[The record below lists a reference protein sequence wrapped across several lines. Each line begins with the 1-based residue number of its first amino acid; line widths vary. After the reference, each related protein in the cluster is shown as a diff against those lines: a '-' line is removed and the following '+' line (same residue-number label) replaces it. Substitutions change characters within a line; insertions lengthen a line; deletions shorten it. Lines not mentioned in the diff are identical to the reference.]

1 MKRPKKSGTPLRVSV
16 SNRCGKQGAWRAK
29 PKLVYLPQVS
39 SFTNATGIAGYSAAE
54 AGFVATKRTTKRF
67 VKVHTHD
74 NVSHAAQRHFPLL
87 YVDAKPHSAEGRAGR
102 ACAYG
107 AWPTALELIIP
118 DIGKTHWSVSVQR
131 ARGSLANMIPPW
143 RVLIT
148 NLTSRLRSQASSPY
162 QTLWAE
168 WQYRIWPPICIAIRR
183 LNRKSPRLTW
193 VGSCVRCTP
202 CWSSSRI

>member
-54 AGFVATKRTTKRF
+54 AGFLAIKRTTKRF

-87 YVDAKPHSAEGRAGR
+87 YVEPSHTQPKEGQEEHV
-102 ACAYG
+102 
-107 AWPTALELIIP
+107 PTALGQRP
-118 DIGKTHWSVSVQR
+118 WS
-131 ARGSLANMIPPW
+131 
-143 RVLIT
+143 
-148 NLTSRLRSQASSPY
+148 
-162 QTLWAE
+162 
-168 WQYRIWPPICIAIRR
+168 
-183 LNRKSPRLTW
+183 
-193 VGSCVRCTP
+193 
-202 CWSSSRI
+202 

>member
-1 MKRPKKSGTPLRVSV
+1 MVDIASLMKRPKKSGTPLRVSV

-54 AGFVATKRTTKRF
+54 AGFLAIKRTTKRF

-118 DIGKTHWSVSVQR
+118 DIGKTH
-131 ARGSLANMIPPW
+131 
-143 RVLIT
+143 
-148 NLTSRLRSQASSPY
+148 
-162 QTLWAE
+162 
-168 WQYRIWPPICIAIRR
+168 
-183 LNRKSPRLTW
+183 
-193 VGSCVRCTP
+193 
-202 CWSSSRI
+202 